1 MPRHPSQLYEA
12 VLEGLLMAAILWPL
26 FWKTKARY
34 RPGFLTGMAAI
45 IYGTARFSIEFFREP
60 DQQLQWLVE
69 ASGLSMGQWLT
80 IPMILVG
87 LFLLLTAGARKQRAQ
102 AMAGSNSGA

>member
-1 MPRHPSQLYEA
+1 
-12 VLEGLLMAAILWPL
+12 
-26 FWKTKARY
+26 
-34 RPGFLTGMAAI
+34 MAAI

-87 LFLLLTAGARKQRAQ
+87 LFLLLTAGARKQRAEG
-102 AMAGSNSGA
+102 MAGSNSAA